1 MTQKKQPTMEE
12 LAKQAEEAMADLA
25 RTFPAIATSSVQD
38 MKLALA
44 EAMGTFDEERT
55 KIIKT
60 KLYPKAHDLKGQGAT
75 FGRCAYFGH
84 HHLLHFPSHGT
95 AFEETPRRVIRHAA
109 LNPRDPSVLRT
120 LSLRTLSQSKGR
132 RVERSKAPSFVSQL

>member
-75 FGRCAYFGH
+75 FGYPLITDVGA
-84 HHLLHFPSHGT
+84 HLCKFLTSQKSYSP
-95 AFEETPRRVIRHAA
+95 ADLKKIKQDVVAIETILWKKLKGDGGEKGAA
-109 LNPRDPSVLRT
+109 ILDMLRD
-120 LSLRTLSQSKGR
+120 K
-132 RVERSKAPSFVSQL
+132 

>member
-75 FGRCAYFGH
+75 FGYPLITDVGA
-84 HHLLHFPSHGT
+84 HLCKFLTSQKSYSP
-95 AFEETPRRVIRHAA
+95 ADLQKIKQDVVAIETILWKKLKGDGGEKGAA
-109 LNPRDPSVLRT
+109 ILDMLRD
-120 LSLRTLSQSKGR
+120 K
-132 RVERSKAPSFVSQL
+132 